1 MNKTGIDIE
10 NTLIIRVGSQKE
22 TGKKRKKVDVGLQRL
37 REVAFYLERDIP
49 RVKKGTKNWK
59 NKREDAMTVG
69 KDLASS
75 RKNIN
80 GESYSERECKRV
92 EPIRVHGNN
101 GPESHIPGKRNE
113 ELTLMQ

>member
-1 MNKTGIDIE
+1 MI
-10 NTLIIRVGSQKE
+10 
-22 TGKKRKKVDVGLQRL
+22 
-37 REVAFYLERDIP
+37 FYLEIDIP

-59 NKREDAMTVG
+59 NKREECAGESWKLQIWDIDAMTVS

-80 GESYSERECKRV
+80 GESYSERECERV

>member
-1 MNKTGIDIE
+1 MAK
-10 NTLIIRVGSQKE
+10 
-22 TGKKRKKVDVGLQRL
+22 
-37 REVAFYLERDIP
+37 
-49 RVKKGTKNWK
+49 K
-59 NKREDAMTVG
+59 NKKITQMPTPNCTINAMTVS

-80 GESYSERECKRV
+80 GESYAERECERV

-101 GPESHIPGKRNE
+101 GPKSHIPGKRNE